1 MLLFFALTA
10 GTCLA
15 CPLCRLLRTGGVGVA
30 SLCSLFCAFFFV
42 CRFVYRLVVARLGV
56 ACGTSLGGT
65 VRSGRTD
72 KTVLIIADQI
82 GSSRTCQCLAY
93 KVGILWAIKLQKR
106 ALQLLFVVI
115 GSNVDL
121 LHVQGI
127 DACVVHDGGGGSGRG
142 VVTW

>member
-15 CPLCRLLRTGGVGVA
+15 CPLCRLLRTGGVGIA

-72 KTVLIIADQI
+72 KAVLVIADQI
-82 GSSRTCQCLAY
+82 GASRTRQCLADE
-93 KVGILWAIKLQKR
+93 VGILRTVKLQKR
-106 ALQLLFVVI
+106 TLKLFFTV
-115 GSNVDL
+115 S
-121 LHVQGI
+121 
-127 DACVVHDGGGGSGRG
+127 
-142 VVTW
+142 VVT